1 MRNRITFL
9 LGLATVLYGR
19 GVVIDR
25 IAVVVGKHAIK
36 SSEIDRDLRAA
47 GFLNREPLSL
57 SPEAK
62 RKAAE
67 RLIDQT
73 VIRDEITN
81 GRYAQ
86 AGQGEADTLL
96 QHLRQDRFGG
106 SDSRLQAELS
116 KYGLTPDQL
125 RTQLRWQLRVLRFI
139 DQRFRPGVLV
149 TDEEVRAYFDQHA
162 SDLERQYGQ
171 NSSFEALEPKIRES
185 LEGERV
191 NQSFIAWLEQ
201 ARKRNRIEYRQEAFQ

>member
-125 RTQLRWQLRVLRFI
+125 RTQLTWQLRVLRFI
-139 DQRFRPGVLV
+139 DQRFRPGILV

-162 SDLERQYGQ
+162 SDLKRQYGQ

-191 NQSFIAWLEQ
+191 NQSFITWLEQ